1 MIEFQNVVMNFGD
14 KEVLKDVSFTASR
27 GEIFTFIGPSG
38 SGKTTILRL
47 TDILERPTRGRVLF
61 DGTDVN
67 AAGKKDRVALRRRM
81 SMVFQKPASLRGN
94 VYQNIAMGL
103 QFRNIPAGDIDQRV
117 PEALKLVGLEGYEGR
132 KAESL
137 SGGEMQRVALAR
149 AIATKPDVLLLDEPT
164 ANLDPVSTERIESLI
179 LSLKSLFN
187 TTVILS
193 THDMIQG
200 QRLADRIA
208 VVIEG
213 KIEQIGMSKEIFY
226 HPLNRS
232 VAHLAGVENIFD
244 GRISSNEEGLAT
256 VMVDGIPIMAVTPL
270 PRGTP
275 VTLFMRPEDITF
287 HANDGKK
294 ISARNL
300 IHGRI
305 RKVIPL
311 GPMVRL
317 RVDTGIP
324 LVVVITL
331 RSYDELGLS
340 EGAEIGLAFKASAI
354 HVVERKA

>member
-1 MIEFQNVVMNFGD
+1 VIEFQQVIMNFGD
-14 KEVLKDVSFTASR
+14 KEVLKDVSFTAKQ
-27 GEIFTFIGPSG
+27 GEIFTLIGPSG

-47 TDILERPTRGRVLF
+47 IDLLERPTSGRILF
-61 DGTDVN
+61 EGTDVS
-67 AAGKKDRVALRRRM
+67 AAGKKDRVTLRRRM

-94 VYQNIAMGL
+94 VHQNIAMGL
-103 QFRNIPAGDIDQRV
+103 HFRNTPAGDIEQRV

-149 AIATKPDVLLLDEPT
+149 AIATKPEVLLLDEPT
-164 ANLDPVSTERIESLI
+164 ANLDPVSTERIENLI
-179 LSLKSLFN
+179 LSMKRLFN
-187 TTVILS
+187 ITVILS

-213 KIEQIGMSKEIFY
+213 RIEQIGTSKEIFY

-232 VAHLAGVENIFD
+232 VAHLAGVENILE
-244 GRISSNEEGLAT
+244 GRISSNLEGLAT
-256 VMVDGIPIMAVTPL
+256 VMVDSTPIVVITPL
-270 PRGTP
+270 PPGTP

-287 HANDGKK
+287 HADDGKR
-294 ISARNL
+294 ISARNQ
-300 IHGRI
+300 IQGRI
-305 RKVIPL
+305 TKVIPL

-317 RVDTGIP
+317 RVDAGIP

-331 RSYDELGLS
+331 RSYEELGLS

-354 HVVERKA
+354 HVVERKR